1 MTRREPGP
9 GNGAQDVSSMTVATG
24 RTRYDRRLSDK
35 VLAAFNHAFGL
46 GELDAADRL
55 RQILCDLEARF
66 APEGEDRRRH
76 RPLDDADRWTGFVAA
91 RQHYRAVCDAEPADA
106 AAVEAGLAEMKAAY
120 RQWSGT

>member
-1 MTRREPGP
+1 MTKRESGP
-9 GNGAQDVSSMTVATG
+9 GNGAQDVSSMIVATG

-46 GELDAADRL
+46 GELDAASRL

-66 APEGEDRRRH
+66 APEAEDRRRY
-76 RPLDDADRWTGFVAA
+76 RPLDDAERWTGFVAA
-91 RQHYRAVCDAEPADA
+91 RQRYRAVCDAEPTDA
-106 AAVEAGLAEMKAAY
+106 AEVRAALAEMRATY